1 MDTGG
6 VPLASLDLN
15 LLLAL
20 DALLTERSV
29 TRAAQRLNLSQPSL
43 SGSLARLRHHV
54 DDELLARHGN
64 SYELTPLALQL
75 RELTTVALAD
85 LERLFDRPAVFDPGR
100 STREFSV
107 IASDYALI
115 VLGRDI
121 WDLVRKQAPGVRLR
135 FSANTPSLVESA
147 ASTLR
152 GVDGLIVPH
161 GFVDEMPHAELFT
174 DDWVCIVSADNGRV
188 GDELTMEDLG
198 ELPWIL
204 TYNARAAFTSAA
216 RQLQM
221 LGVEARVTMVV
232 EQFVVL
238 PFLVVGTDRIALVQ
252 SRLVDRLRG
261 MEGLRVLACPYDA
274 IPIMEALW
282 WHPVHGPDPEHA
294 WMRSVIIE
302 AARRIRVPVATL
314 AV

>member
-1 MDTGG
+1 
-6 VPLASLDLN
+6 
-15 LLLAL
+15 
-20 DALLTERSV
+20 
-29 TRAAQRLNLSQPSL
+29 
-43 SGSLARLRHHV
+43 
-54 DDELLARHGN
+54 
-64 SYELTPLALQL
+64 
-75 RELTTVALAD
+75 
-85 LERLFDRPAVFDPGR
+85 
-100 STREFSV
+100 
-107 IASDYALI
+107 
-115 VLGRDI
+115 
-121 WDLVRKQAPGVRLR
+121 
-135 FSANTPSLVESA
+135 
-147 ASTLR
+147 
-152 GVDGLIVPH
+152 
-161 GFVDEMPHAELFT
+161 
-174 DDWVCIVSADNGRV
+174 VCIVSADNGRV